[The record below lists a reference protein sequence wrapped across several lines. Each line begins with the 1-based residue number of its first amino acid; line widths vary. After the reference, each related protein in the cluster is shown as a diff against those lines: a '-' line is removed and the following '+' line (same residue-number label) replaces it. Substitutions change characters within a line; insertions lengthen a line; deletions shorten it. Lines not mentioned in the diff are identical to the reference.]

1 VRKPYHSQPPKNITT
16 IHQQDTRAWAQFLTR
31 NGQSLLPMVELIEQ
45 SKLAVDELIDVLGRA
60 SVEAVLRLSAEGVA
74 GPPHPG
80 KKGGAVGW
88 HGSERGTVNL
98 SERKLRVR
106 RPRLRQKGA
115 GKDGEVAVPAYAAMQ
130 QDGKLGSRMLEILL
144 RGVSTRQYR
153 CVLPE
158 MAETVGVAK
167 SSVSAEAIAA
177 SEEELAKLCE
187 RRWEGVEFLV
197 IYLDGLIFGSHHI
210 LAAVGVEYSE
220 NAERNGRKHV
230 LGIAEGASE
239 NLGVAKG
246 LLETLVARGLDPK
259 RRYLFVIDGS
269 KALRAAI
276 HAVFGAANP
285 VQRCR
290 HHKIENVMSYLPKH
304 LKPQVKAALRA
315 AFRLPATEG
324 MARLEKQAQWLEREH
339 PDAAASLRE
348 GLEEMF
354 TLNRLGLPPALCRCL
369 GSTNLIESP
378 HSGVRLRTRR
388 ICRWRDGRMVL
399 RWAAAA
405 FLMTEKHFRKIQGYR
420 DLWML
425 KAVLNPGTEENQ
437 ATSMEQV
444 A

>member
-1 VRKPYHSQPPKNITT
+1 MEKPYHT
-16 IHQQDTRAWAQFLTR
+16 IHKKDTQAWAHFLTQ
-31 NGQSLLPMVELIEQ
+31 NGQALLPMVELIEQ
-45 SKLAVDELIDVLGRA
+45 SQLAVDELIDVLGRA
-60 SVEAVLRLSAEGVA
+60 SVEAVLRLSAEGIA

-88 HGSERGTVNL
+88 HGGEMGTVAL
-98 SERKLRVR
+98 AERKLRVR
-106 RPRLRQKGA
+106 RPRLRKKEPGQ
-115 GKDGEVAVPAYAAMQ
+115 DGEVIVPAYAAMQ
-130 QDGKLGSRMLEILL
+130 ADGKLGSRMLEILL

-153 CVLPE
+153 AVLPE

-167 SSVSAEAIAA
+167 SSVSAEAIEA
-177 SEEELAKLCE
+177 SEEELQKLCE
-187 RRWEGVEFLV
+187 RRWDDVELL
-197 IYLDGLIFGSHHI
+197 ILYLDGLVFGAHHV
-210 LAAVGVEYSE
+210 LAAVGVDAGG
-220 NAERNGRKHV
+220 NKHV

-239 NLGVAKG
+239 NQVVAQG
-246 LLETLVARGLDPK
+246 LLERLVEHGLNPK

-276 HAVFGAANP
+276 DAVFGGNHP

-290 HHKIENVMSYLPKH
+290 HHKIENVMGYLPEH
-304 LKPQVKAALRA
+304 LKEQVKAALRA
-315 AFRLPATEG
+315 AFRLSASEG

-339 PDAAASLRE
+339 PDAAGSLRE
-348 GLEEMF
+348 GLAEMF
-354 TLNRLGLPPALCRCL
+354 TVNRLGLSPSLMRCL
-369 GSTNLIESP
+369 SSTNIIESP

-405 FLMTEKHFRKIQGYR
+405 FLITEKSFRKIQGYR

-425 KAVLNPGTEENQ
+425 QALLNPTAAENQ
-437 ATSMEQV
+437 VNSMEQV

>member
-1 VRKPYHSQPPKNITT
+1 MERHYHT
-16 IHQQDTRAWAQFLTR
+16 IHKKDTERLAHFLVQ
-31 NGQSLLPMVELIEQ
+31 NGQALLPMVELIEQ
-45 SKLAVDELIDVLGRA
+45 SQLAVDELIDVLGRA
-60 SVEAVLRLSAEGVA
+60 SVEAVLRLSAEGLA

-88 HGSERGTVNL
+88 HGGEAGTVCL

-106 RPRLRQKGA
+106 RPRLRKKEA
-115 GKDGEVAVPAYAAMQ
+115 GKDGEVIVPAYAAMQ
-130 QDGKLGSRMLEILL
+130 ADGKLGSRMLEILL

-153 CVLPE
+153 AVLPE

-167 SSVSAEAIAA
+167 SSVSAEAVEA
-177 SEEELAKLCE
+177 SEEELKKLCE
-187 RRWEGVEFLV
+187 RRWDDVELLI
-197 IYLDGLIFGSHHI
+197 IYLDGLIFGSHHV
-210 LAAVGVEYSE
+210 LAAVGVDTGG
-220 NAERNGRKHV
+220 NKHV

-239 NLGVAKG
+239 NQVVAQG
-246 LLETLVARGLDPK
+246 LLERLVQQGLNPK

-276 HAVFGAANP
+276 DAVFGGENP

-290 HHKIENVMSYLPKH
+290 HHKIENVMGYLPEH
-304 LKPQVKAALRA
+304 LKEQVQAALRA
-315 AFRLPATEG
+315 AFRLPASEG

-348 GLEEMF
+348 GLAEMF
-354 TLNRLGLPPALCRCL
+354 TVNRLGLSPSLLRCL
-369 GSTNLIESP
+369 SSTNIIESP

-405 FLMTEKHFRKIQGYR
+405 FLITEKSFRKIQGYR

-425 KAVLNPGTEENQ
+425 KAVLNPSAEENQ
-437 ATSMEQV
+437 VNSMEQV

>member
-1 VRKPYHSQPPKNITT
+1 MERPYHT
-16 IHQQDTRAWAQFLTR
+16 IHKKDTQAWAHFLTQ
-31 NGQSLLPMVELIEQ
+31 NGQALLPMVELIEQ
-45 SKLAVDELIDVLGRA
+45 SRLAVDELIDVLGRA
-60 SVEAVLRLSAEGVA
+60 SVEAVLRLSAEGLA

-88 HGSERGTVNL
+88 HGGEAGTVCL

-106 RPRLRQKGA
+106 RPRLRKKEA
-115 GKDGEVAVPAYAAMQ
+115 GKDGEVIVPAYAAMQ
-130 QDGKLGSRMLEILL
+130 ADGKLGSRMLEILL

-153 CVLPE
+153 AVLSE
-158 MAETVGVAK
+158 MAATVGVAK

-177 SEEELAKLCE
+177 SEEELRKLCE
-187 RRWEGVEFLV
+187 RRWDDVELL
-197 IYLDGLIFGSHHI
+197 ILYLDGLVFGAHHV
-210 LAAVGVEYSE
+210 LAAVGVDAGG
-220 NAERNGRKHV
+220 NKHV

-239 NLGVAKG
+239 NQVVAQG
-246 LLETLVARGLDPK
+246 LLERLVAQGLDPK

-276 HAVFGAANP
+276 DAVFGGHNP

-290 HHKIENVMSYLPKH
+290 HHKIENVMGYLPEH
-304 LKPQVKAALRA
+304 LKEQVKAALRA
-315 AFRLPATEG
+315 AFRLSATPG
-324 MARLEKQAQWLEREH
+324 IARLEKQAQWLEREH

-348 GLEEMF
+348 GRAEMF
-354 TLNRLGLPPALCRCL
+354 TVNRLGLSPSLMRCL
-369 GSTNLIESP
+369 SSTNIIESP

-405 FLMTEKHFRKIQGYR
+405 FLITEKNFRKIQGYR

-425 KAVLNPGTEENQ
+425 KAVLDESSMSTQQAVEE
-437 ATSMEQV
+437 V

>member
-1 VRKPYHSQPPKNITT
+1 MKKPYHT
-16 IHQQDTRAWAQFLTR
+16 IHKKDTQAWAHFLTQ
-31 NGQSLLPMVELIEQ
+31 NGQALLPMVELIEQ

-60 SVEAVLRLSAEGVA
+60 SVEAVLRLSAEGIA

-88 HGSERGTVNL
+88 HGGEMGTVAL
-98 SERKLRVR
+98 AERKLRVR
-106 RPRLRQKGA
+106 RPRLRQKQR
-115 GKDGEVAVPAYAAMQ
+115 GKGSEVPLPAYEAMQ
-130 QDGKLGSRMLEILL
+130 RDGKLGSRMLEILL

-153 CVLPE
+153 HVLPK

-167 SSVSAEAIAA
+167 SSVSAEAIEA
-177 SEEELAKLCE
+177 SEEELQKLCE
-187 RRWEGVEFLV
+187 RRWGQVELLV
-197 IYLDGLIFGSHHI
+197 IYLDGIVFGAHHV
-210 LAAVGVEYSE
+210 LAAVGVDVGG
-220 NAERNGRKHV
+220 NKHV

-239 NLGVAKG
+239 NQVVAQG
-246 LLETLVARGLDPK
+246 LLERLVEHGLNPK

-276 HAVFGAANP
+276 NAVFGAENP

-290 HHKIENVMSYLPKH
+290 HHKVENVMGYLPEH
-304 LKPQVKAALRA
+304 LKEQTKAALRA
-315 AFRLPATEG
+315 AFRLSVTEG

-354 TLNRLGLPPALCRCL
+354 TVNRLGLSPALMRCL
-369 GSTNLIESP
+369 SSTNIIESP

-405 FLMTEKHFRKIQGYR
+405 FLITEKSFRKIQGYR
-420 DLWML
+420 DLWIL
-425 KAVLNPGTEENQ
+425 KAVLNPTVEENQ
-437 ATSMEQV
+437 ANSMEQV

>member
-1 VRKPYHSQPPKNITT
+1 VERPYQTYQT
-16 IHQQDTRAWAQFLTR
+16 IHKNDTQALAHFLTK
-31 NGQSLLPMVELIEQ
+31 NGQALLPMVELIEQ
-45 SKLAVDELIDVLGRA
+45 SQLAVDELIDVLGRA
-60 SVEAVLRLSAEGVA
+60 SIEAVLRLSAAGIA

-88 HGSERGTVNL
+88 HGSETGTVAL
-98 SERKLRVR
+98 AERKLRVR
-106 RPRLRQKGA
+106 RPRLRKKPSGP
-115 GKDGEVAVPAYAAMQ
+115 DGEVAVPAYEAMQ

-144 RGVSTRQYR
+144 RGVSTRQYQH
-153 CVLPE
+153 VLPE

-177 SEEELAKLCE
+177 SEEELRQLCE
-187 RRWEGVEFLV
+187 RRWDEVELL
-197 IYLDGLIFGSHHI
+197 ILYLDGLIFGSHHL
-210 LAAVGVEYSE
+210 LAAVGVDAGG
-220 NAERNGRKHV
+220 NKHV

-239 NLGVAKG
+239 NQVVAQG
-246 LLETLVARGLDPK
+246 LLQRLVERGVDPK

-276 HAVFGAANP
+276 DAVFGGENP

-290 HHKIENVMSYLPKH
+290 HHKVENVTSYLPKH
-304 LKPQVKAALRA
+304 LKEQVKAALRA
-315 AFRLPATEG
+315 AFRLSATEG
-324 MARLEKQAQWLEREH
+324 MARVEKQARWLEREH

-354 TLNRLGLPPALCRCL
+354 TVNRLGLSPALRRCL
-369 GSTNLIESP
+369 TSTNIIESP

-405 FLMTEKHFRKIQGYR
+405 FLITEKSFRKIQGYR

-425 KAVLNPGTEENQ
+425 KAVLHPTAQENQ

>member
-1 VRKPYHSQPPKNITT
+1 VEKPYHIVEKENTE
-16 IHQQDTRAWAQFLTR
+16 DLGKFLAK
-31 NGQSLLPMVELIEQ
+31 NGQALLPMVELIEQ

-60 SVEAVLRLSAEGVA
+60 SVEAVLRLSAEGIA

-88 HGSERGTVNL
+88 HGGEMGTVAL
-98 SERKLRVR
+98 AERKLRVR
-106 RPRLRQKGA
+106 RPRLRQKQR
-115 GKDGEVAVPAYAAMQ
+115 GKGSEVPLPAYEAMQ
-130 QDGKLGSRMLEILL
+130 RDGKLGSRMLEILL

-153 CVLPE
+153 HVLPK

-167 SSVSAEAIAA
+167 SSVSAEAIEA
-177 SEEELAKLCE
+177 SEEELQKLCE
-187 RRWEGVEFLV
+187 RRWGQVELLV
-197 IYLDGLIFGSHHI
+197 IYLDGIVFGAHHV
-210 LAAVGVEYSE
+210 LAAVGVDVGG
-220 NAERNGRKHV
+220 NKHV

-239 NLGVAKG
+239 NQVVAQG
-246 LLETLVARGLDPK
+246 LLERLVEHGLNPK

-276 HAVFGAANP
+276 NAVFGAENP

-290 HHKIENVMSYLPKH
+290 HHKVENVMGYLPEH
-304 LKPQVKAALRA
+304 LKEQTKAALRA
-315 AFRLPATEG
+315 AFRLSVTEG

-354 TLNRLGLPPALCRCL
+354 TVNRLGLSPALMRCL
-369 GSTNLIESP
+369 SSTNIIESP

-405 FLMTEKHFRKIQGYR
+405 FLITEKSFRKIQGYR
-420 DLWML
+420 DLWIL
-425 KAVLNPGTEENQ
+425 KAVLNPTVEENQ
-437 ATSMEQV
+437 ANSMEQV

>member
-1 VRKPYHSQPPKNITT
+1 MGKPYHT
-16 IHQQDTRAWAQFLTR
+16 IEKKDTQALARFLVQ
-31 NGQSLLPMVELIEQ
+31 NGQALLPMVQLIEH

-60 SVEAVLRLSAEGVA
+60 SIEAVLQLSAAGIA

-88 HGSERGTVNL
+88 HGGQSGTVCL
-98 SERKLRVR
+98 AERKLRIR
-106 RPRLRQKGA
+106 RPRLRKKQPGQ
-115 GKDGEVAVPAYAAMQ
+115 DGEVPIPAYQAMQ
-130 QDGKLGSRMLEILL
+130 ADDKLGSRMLEILL
-144 RGVSTRQYR
+144 RGVSTRQYKR
-153 CVLPE
+153 VLPE
-158 MAETVGVAK
+158 MAETVGVSK
-167 SSVSAEAIAA
+167 SSVSAEAIEA
-177 SEEELAKLCE
+177 SEEELRKLCE
-187 RRWEGVEFLV
+187 RRWDEVELLV
-197 IYLDGLIFGSHHI
+197 IYLDGVIFGAHHV
-210 LAAVGVEYSE
+210 LAAVGVDAGG
-220 NAERNGRKHV
+220 NKHV

-239 NLGVAKG
+239 NQVVAQG
-246 LLETLVARGLDPK
+246 LLERLVAQGLDPK

-276 HAVFGAANP
+276 DAVFGGENP

-290 HHKIENVMSYLPKH
+290 HHKIENVMGYLPEH
-304 LKPQVKAALRA
+304 LKEQVKAAMRA

-348 GLEEMF
+348 GLLEMF
-354 TLNRLGLPPALCRCL
+354 TVNRLGLSPALMRCL
-369 GSTNLIESP
+369 SSTNLIESP

-388 ICRWRDGRMVL
+388 ICRWRDGKMVL

-405 FLMTEKHFRKIQGYR
+405 FLLTEKNFRKIQGYR

-425 KAVLNPGTEENQ
+425 KAILGPASEQNPL
-437 ATSMEQV
+437 ASIEQV